1 MGMNRHGLL
10 LISELTVDLSQ
21 MESMI
26 EQPHLNKITSLFA
39 PVECIA
45 RAMENISFLFE
56 IF

>member
-1 MGMNRHGLL
+1 MNRHGLL